1 MRNGLPYIIMESGHI
16 LITKLYR
23 KDLKEEDTMSFTF
36 IKHLPTPDQIRLEHP
51 LPERFAEIKRERDA
65 EIRDVITG

>member
-1 MRNGLPYIIMESGHI
+1 
-16 LITKLYR
+16 
-23 KDLKEEDTMSFTF
+23 MSFTF

-65 EIRDVITG
+65 EIRDVITGKSGKFLVKIGRAHV